1 MNYSRRMGGS
11 VETRRSIV
19 GSQRVT
25 HASRLTPSQI
35 VVLRLRAEGLTNSQV
50 AQRLVVSEQTVKNHA
65 ADAYKRLGTT
75 DIVNAMNLLGWVC
88 IP

>member
-1 MNYSRRMGGS
+1 MNYSRRMVGS
-11 VETRRSIV
+11 VGTRRTIV
-19 GSQRVT
+19 GSQAAT
-25 HASRLTPSQI
+25 QSRLTPSQI

-75 DIVNAMNLLGWVC
+75 DIVNAMNMLGWVC
-88 IP
+88 LP